1 MKNKESEEKKIIIS
15 ENGPYLVSGDLPL
28 GKEII
33 VCDNEG
39 IPTKWKK
46 GKVFAHKGNCALCRC
61 GASKIKPFCD
71 GTHVRIKFN
80 GTETASNEK
89 FSEQAN
95 ETVGPELI
103 LKDAE
108 SFCAAAGFCHRA
120 GGTWDLVQENNPN
133 SRKTAIQEACDCPSG
148 RLVIYD
154 KKTGKPIEPNFKQS
168 ISLIEA
174 PGSNVSGPIWIKGKI
189 PIESYSGKKY
199 ETRNR
204 VTLCRCGKSQN
215 KPFCD
220 GTHVEVGW
228 KA

>member
-1 MKNKESEEKKIIIS
+1 MNKKEGNKIIIS
-15 ENGPYLVSGDLPL
+15 QNGPYLVSGDLPL
-28 GKEII
+28 GKEMI
-33 VCDNEG
+33 VHDKEG
-39 IPTKWKK
+39 IPMAWKN
-46 GKVFAHKGNCALCRC
+46 GKSFPNKGNCALCRC
-61 GASKIKPFCD
+61 GASKNKPFCD
-71 GTHVRIKFN
+71 GTHVKIKFN

-95 ETVGPELI
+95 ETIGPELI

-120 GGTWDLVQENNPN
+120 GGTWDLTENSDNLGFK
-133 SRKTAIQEACDCPSG
+133 KTAIQEACNCPSG

-154 KKTGKPIEPNFKQS
+154 KKTGKPIEPNFKPS
-168 ISLIEA
+168 ISLIED
-174 PGSNVSGPIWIKGKI
+174 PSSNVSGGIWIKGKI

-199 ETRNR
+199 EIRNR

-220 GTHVEVGW
+220 GTHVDVGW
-228 KA
+228 KD

>member
-1 MKNKESEEKKIIIS
+1 MKEENKIIVS

-28 GKEII
+28 TKEII
-33 VCDNEG
+33 VHDNEG
-39 IPTKWKK
+39 ISTKWKK
-46 GKVFAHKGNCALCRC
+46 GKSFANQGNCALCRC

-71 GTHVRIKFN
+71 GTHKRIKFD

-95 ETVGPELI
+95 ETNGPELI

-108 SFCAAAGFCHRA
+108 SFCSAAGFCHRA
-120 GGTWDLVQENNPN
+120 GGTWELTENSDNPN
-133 SRKTAIQEACDCPSG
+133 SKKTAIQEACDCPSG

-154 KKTGKPIEPNFKQS
+154 KKTGKAIEPNFKPS
-168 ISLIEA
+168 ISLIEN
-174 PGSNVSGPIWIKGKI
+174 PGAECSGGIWVKGKI
-189 PIESYSGKKY
+189 PIESYNGKKY
-199 ETRNR
+199 EIRNR

-228 KA
+228 KD